1 MPGFSLESAK
11 CSVTSVIPNNI
22 VKSFRDPRGQLEIRS
37 DGAWRWLTEEGYADL
52 ITTLNAPSVQNL
64 VARGYILP
72 TELDNSPVPKE
83 IVGRFVRAARHP
95 LVDFPT
101 FPYEWT
107 AGMLLEA
114 GRLTLDIAGKILD
127 DNLQLKDAS
136 PYNILFNG
144 PKPVFVDL
152 LSIEP
157 HDPHVFTW
165 LPFAQFLRSFVLP
178 LALHRFAGA
187 SLQEL
192 FLAHRD
198 GITPEL
204 VWPRLGIA
212 GRLKNPFLFHV
223 TLPILFRPKKQIIGK
238 PLYQCLTDPDQRK
251 ARYIFCSLF
260 RRLRKDLESA
270 VPSRR
275 STSHWTGYAEIW
287 NYSIEAQQVKMA
299 FVKRFASPDIKWA
312 LDIGCN
318 TGDFSIAVAQAS
330 GGGVVALDSDEASV
344 ETVRRRAIEKNIR
357 LVPIVSDLT
366 RPSPATGWRNKESPS
381 LLDRLAGRFDLVLM
395 LAVLHHLLIMERI
408 PLDEILKLA
417 FSLTRR
423 LVLIEYIPPDDSMFQ
438 TLCRGR
444 DALFT
449 YFTEDYFTGQVGKKF
464 NILERI
470 PLPQSKR
477 ILYALKKP

>member
-1 MPGFSLESAK
+1 MAN
-11 CSVTSVIPNNI
+11 VIQNNWA
-22 VKSFRDPRGQLEIRS
+22 KSFRDPRGQLEVRP

-52 ITTLNAPSVQNL
+52 AATINAPSIQSL
-64 VARGYILP
+64 VSEGYILP
-72 TELDNSPVPKE
+72 TELDPLPVPKD
-83 IVGRFVRAARHP
+83 INGQFVRAARHP

-114 GRLTLDIAGKILD
+114 GRLTLDIAERILD

-157 HDPHVFTW
+157 RDPRVFTW

-178 LALHRFAGA
+178 LALHRFTGA

-212 GRLKNPFLFHV
+212 GKLKNPFLLHV
-223 TLPILFRPKKQIIGK
+223 TLPILLRPKKQIAGK
-238 PLYQCLTDPDQRK
+238 PLYQCLTDPDRVK
-251 ARYIFCSLF
+251 ARYIFRSLF

-270 VPSRR
+270 APSRH
-275 STSHWTGYAEIW
+275 STSHWTGYSEIW
-287 NYSIEAQQVKMA
+287 NYSEQAHKVKMEV
-299 FVKRFASPDIKWA
+299 VKRFAVPDIKWA

-318 TGDFSIAVAQAS
+318 TGDFSVLVSLAS
-330 GGGVVALDSDEASV
+330 GCSVVALDSDEASV
-344 ETVRRRAIEKNIR
+344 ETARGRAIEQNVR
-357 LVPIVSDLT
+357 LSPIVSNLA
-366 RPSPATGWRNKESPS
+366 RPSPATGWRNNESPS
-381 LLDRLAGRFDLVLM
+381 LLDRLFGRFDLVLL
-395 LAVLHHLLIMERI
+395 LAVLHHLLIVERI

-417 FSLTRR
+417 SNLTRR
-423 LVLIEYIPPDDSMFQ
+423 LVLVEYIPPDDSMFQ

-444 DALFT
+444 DALFA
-449 YFTEDYFTGQVGKKF
+449 YFTEDFFAGQVGKYF
-464 NILERI
+464 RILERT
-470 PLPQSKR
+470 PLPQSTR
-477 ILYALKKP
+477 VVYALEKL